1 MNKTTYAALVIGLI
15 ICFVVFILSG
25 TRMMNGGIM
34 NGGMNGIGW
43 GGQSGIWI
51 ISIISLFIG
60 IGIGWLLYKKKG

>member
-1 MNKTTYAALVIGLI
+1 
-15 ICFVVFILSG
+15 
-25 TRMMNGGIM
+25 MMNGGTL

-60 IGIGWLLYKKKG
+60 IGIGWLLFNKKK